1 MAHLSCTAFQKS
13 LTYFRASLG
22 SLWITAGSLSASA
35 KPHSPNST
43 DNDVRSHLLPPAM
56 DGHSQNF
63 TRFVKG
69 TLEWVLYHT
78 IFFTYWNTI
87 PLNTGKMDNPG
98 CLQYPM
104 CIYNCQERLLSKI
117 VGFFFPKQYHAATQV
132 EFCPIFVC
140 WYALAFLYSWLHARP
155 KHLCVQRGLL
165 EIEIYS
171 KMPWK
176 GSLTSFLQWG

>member
-22 SLWITAGSLSASA
+22 SLWITAGSLSPSA

-63 TRFVKG
+63 TQFVKG

-87 PLNTGKMDNPG
+87 PRNTGKMDNPG

-117 VGFFFPKQYHAATQV
+117 VGFFPQAIPCSYTGRILSNICLLV
-132 EFCPIFVC
+132 CTSLFV
-140 WYALAFLYSWLHARP
+140 FLTPCTAKTPVCAERVARN
-155 KHLCVQRGLL
+155 RDLL
-165 EIEIYS
+165 
-171 KMPWK
+171 
-176 GSLTSFLQWG
+176 